1 MNNTPIINLI
11 MGVNHMRVPKVE
23 HFSDGSDII
32 HVHYDKPILIPRL
45 PVITNDLQRSKLTKT
60 IERMIRSSMEYKDL
74 IKYLRENI
82 DMDSCQFFHN
92 VSGNKRRG
100 LIEIHHEPFD
110 LFTLTSIVMKKQ
122 ETELGYIDELV
133 VAEEV
138 MRLHYVGLVGLI
150 PLSVTVHELVHKGK
164 LIVPL
169 NCVYG
174 KFVQFTKEY
183 FDYID
188 PSYIAMLDN
197 KIELTKNITRED
209 TSILNVRY
217 VYTDIEGFHLPEVMD
232 EVV

>member
-1 MNNTPIINLI
+1 
-11 MGVNHMRVPKVE
+11 MRVPKVE

-45 PVITNDLQRSKLTKT
+45 PVITNDVQRSKLTKT
-60 IERMIRSSMEYKDL
+60 IEKYIRQSMEYKDL
-74 IKYLRENI
+74 IKYLKENI
-82 DMDSCQFFHN
+82 DMNSCEFFHN
-92 VSGNKRRG
+92 VTSGKKKG

-110 LFTLTSIVMKKQ
+110 LYTLTSIVMRKQ
-122 ETELGYIDELV
+122 EAEYGYIDELL

-150 PLSVTVHELVHKGK
+150 PLSVTVHELVHQGK

-174 KFVQFTKEY
+174 RFVQFVKDY
-183 FDYID
+183 YDYID

-197 KIELTKNITRED
+197 KITLTKNITRED
-209 TSILNVRY
+209 MSILNVRY
-217 VYTDIEGFHLPEVMD
+217 IYTDIDGYHLPELMD
-232 EVV
+232 ENVK

>member
-1 MNNTPIINLI
+1 

-45 PVITNDLQRSKLTKT
+45 PVITNDVQRSKLTKT
-60 IERMIRSSMEYKDL
+60 IEKYIRQSMEYKDL
-74 IKYLRENI
+74 IKYLKENI
-82 DMDSCQFFHN
+82 DMNSCEFFHN
-92 VSGNKRRG
+92 VTSGKKKG

-122 ETELGYIDELV
+122 EAEYGYIDELL

-150 PLSVTVHELVHKGK
+150 PLSVTVHELVHQGK

-174 KFVQFTKEY
+174 RFVQFVKDY
-183 FDYID
+183 FEYID

-197 KIELTKNITRED
+197 KITLTKNISRED
-209 TSILNVRY
+209 MSILNVRY
-217 VYTDIEGFHLPEVMD
+217 IYTDIDGYHLPELMD
-232 EVV
+232 ENVK

>member
-1 MNNTPIINLI
+1 
-11 MGVNHMRVPKVE
+11 MRVPKVE

-45 PVITNDLQRSKLTKT
+45 PVITNDVQRNKLVKT
-60 IERMIRSSMEYKDL
+60 IEKYIRSSMEYKDL
-74 IKYLRENI
+74 IKYLRDNI
-82 DMDSCQFFHN
+82 DMNYCEFFHN
-92 VSGNKRRG
+92 INGSKKKG

-110 LFTLTSIVMKKQ
+110 LYTLTSIVMQKQ

-150 PLSVTVHELVHKGK
+150 PLSVTAHELVHKGK

-174 KFVQFTKEY
+174 RFVQFVKDY
-183 FDYID
+183 YDYID
-188 PSYIAMLDN
+188 PSYIAMLN
-197 KIELTKNITRED
+197 SKIDLTKKISGED
-209 TSILNVRY
+209 NSILKVRY
-217 VYTDIEGFHLPEVMD
+217 IYTDIDGFSLPEPVPED
-232 EVV
+232 K

>member
-1 MNNTPIINLI
+1 

-45 PVITNDLQRSKLTKT
+45 PVITNDVQRSKLTKT
-60 IERMIRSSMEYKDL
+60 IEKYIRQSMEYKDL
-74 IKYLRENI
+74 IKYLKENI
-82 DMDSCQFFHN
+82 DMNSCEFFHN
-92 VSGNKRRG
+92 VTSGKKKG

-110 LFTLTSIVMKKQ
+110 LYTLTSIVMRKQ
-122 ETELGYIDELV
+122 EAEYGYIDELL

-150 PLSVTVHELVHKGK
+150 PLSVTVHELVHQGK

-174 KFVQFTKEY
+174 RFVQFVKDY
-183 FDYID
+183 YDYID

-197 KIELTKNITRED
+197 KITLTKNITRED
-209 TSILNVRY
+209 MSILNVRY
-217 VYTDIEGFHLPEVMD
+217 IYTDIDGYHLPELMD
-232 EVV
+232 ENVK